1 MQNYSVAYKKINN
14 EDRSYFQSVV
24 GDSNIFYSEEV
35 LKEYSHDETEDLSFL
50 PEVVV
55 KPQNTSQISEIM
67 KYCNSQNIPI
77 TPCGAR
83 TGLSGGS
90 LPVESGVVLS
100 LEKLNSIIEIDERN
114 LQATVEPGV
123 INEVFQNEVK
133 QKGLFYPPDP
143 ASKGSCML
151 GGNIAANSGGP
162 KALKYGGTKD

>member
-14 EDRSYFQSVV
+14 EDRSHFQSVV

-67 KYCNSQNIPI
+67 KYCNSQNIPV

-100 LEKLNSIIEIDERN
+100 LEKLNSIVEIDERN

-123 INEVFQNEVK
+123 INEVF
-133 QKGLFYPPDP
+133 
-143 ASKGSCML
+143 
-151 GGNIAANSGGP
+151 
-162 KALKYGGTKD
+162 